1 MQKSNVLE
9 LLNAGAVDLSFTKVD
24 GSTRQMLAT
33 LSEDIV
39 PSRMNPADSNR
50 YEKNAQSVC
59 AVWDM
64 TKNSWRSFRWES
76 VIEVNG
82 TNTKITG

>member
-39 PSRMNPADSNR
+39 PGRMNPADSIR

-64 TKNSWRSFRWES
+64 ANNGWRSFRWES
-76 VIEVNG
+76 VTEVNG

>member
-39 PSRMNPADSNR
+39 PGRMNPTDSIR

-64 TKNSWRSFRWES
+64 TNNGWRSFRWES
-76 VIEVNG
+76 VTEVNG